1 MKNWWKSE
9 WQYLTYRAN
18 KKSEFKSGWDDFNVS
33 EKMVIDLEEVNKRKL
48 TSNPI
53 RWYIYS
59 GRVN

>member
-1 MKNWWKSE
+1 MKE
-9 WQYLTYRAN
+9 WMTIPYGREKWAN
-18 KKSEFKSGWDDFNVS
+18 KKSAFRSGWDDVNVS

-53 RWYIYS
+53 RQYIYS